1 MWRLSFVFALA
12 ALLVLLVT
20 MGLVACGTAPG
31 SPGDDGSGSTSTT
44 APDSTSTTAPDSTST
59 STPAS
64 SSTTL
69 PTGSIAHPT
78 GASEVVLRVVT
89 GGGFVPIQYNYTMV
103 PEFTLYGD
111 GRIIAPGP
119 TTMQYPGAALPN
131 LQTAKV
137 SEDVIQEMLAAAKEA
152 QLFRNGVDY
161 GQPGVTDVGTTTITI
176 NAGGTTYKSAVYAL
190 GFDSAGGSGLTM
202 QQQQERA
209 AANDFRT
216 KLTDPANFSA
226 PQPAWEAYDFTALKV
241 FSQAIDTTAETA
253 STEVRPNH
261 LPWPLADLATSG
273 TAVEN
278 TQGLRQLVL
287 SGDDLAT
294 IKPLLQQAT
303 EITIWES
310 GAAKYDLWLRPLLPD
325 EAAAL

>member
-1 MWRLSFVFALA
+1 M
-12 ALLVLLVT
+12 
-20 MGLVACGTAPG
+20 
-31 SPGDDGSGSTSTT
+31 
-44 APDSTSTTAPDSTST
+44 
-59 STPAS
+59 
-64 SSTTL
+64 
-69 PTGSIAHPT
+69 
-78 GASEVVLRVVT
+78 RVVT

-216 KLTDPANFSA
+216 KLTDPTNFSA
-226 PQPAWEAYDFTALKV
+226 PQPAWETYDFTALKV

-278 TQGLRQLVL
+278 AQGLRQLIV